1 VIVFVAVLLLLSGGK
16 IVASPSALL
25 AMVRAQPSSFLTT
38 MEVVT
43 SVAAF
48 VPQACFAFL
57 PLVALTF
64 QPQMLP
70 AFTLCVVPEL
80 LPAVVLALVVVRRC
94 RDRHHAEARK

>member
-1 VIVFVAVLLLLSGGK
+1 
-16 IVASPSALL
+16 VASPSALL
-25 AMVRAQPSSFLTT
+25 AMVRGHSSSFLTT

-43 SVAAF
+43 SVVAF

-70 AFTLCVVPEL
+70 AFTLCVMPEM
-80 LPAVVLALVVVRRC
+80 LPAVVLALMVIRR
-94 RDRHHAEARK
+94 RRERRHAEACE

>member
-1 VIVFVAVLLLLSGGK
+1 LSSAGQTCPAHPLNLSAVIVSVAVLLLLSGGK

-25 AMVRAQPSSFLTT
+25 AMIRAVPSSFLTT

-48 VPQACFAFL
+48 VPQAGFSFL

-64 QPQMLP
+64 
-70 AFTLCVVPEL
+70 
-80 LPAVVLALVVVRRC
+80 
-94 RDRHHAEARK
+94 